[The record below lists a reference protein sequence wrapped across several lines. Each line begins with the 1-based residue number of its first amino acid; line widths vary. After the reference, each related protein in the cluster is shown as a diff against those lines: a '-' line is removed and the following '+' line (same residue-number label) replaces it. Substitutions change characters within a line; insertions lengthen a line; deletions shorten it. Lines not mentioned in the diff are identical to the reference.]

1 MIPTGIKVRKTS
13 RCLELTYGDESFQLP
28 YEFLRVQSPSAEV
41 RGHGVGNDVL
51 QFGKKDV
58 NLVRIDPAGNY
69 ALKLV
74 FDDGHDSGLYDW
86 VYLKHLCDNQQTLWD
101 TYLQRLND
109 AGKSREAQQ
118 INFKAL

>member
-41 RGHGVGNDVL
+41 RAHGVGNDVL